1 MEEAT
6 DSGSEDDD
14 DDDFDRESR
23 AEIDLSES
31 VIERDSNIE

>member
-14 DDDFDRESR
+14 DFDRQSR

>member
-6 DSGSEDDD
+6 DSGSEDD